1 MQEYSRENIEKSLR
15 ELLAQQKVPNI
26 LICGQTGVGK
36 SSVINLIFNDSVAS
50 VSDFEPCTKDIKL
63 FKSNYVNI
71 YDSEGYEIG
80 EEKQKYYKKMLLDE
94 FLIKKKNSDDA
105 PHLVWY
111 AISGSAK
118 KYTDTDIEIIQC
130 IKEAGYPLCVLIT
143 KIDNSGHKTLGEI
156 ISALKQDLPDTEIFR
171 ISNRMEEEVQK
182 LCDREALEKWS
193 YNALKDVIQDRF
205 VAALKGGLEQKKE
218 QAEKRIKEAT
228 RLLQIISD
236 PEKHFANLVAEILV
250 IYNIKIKNKPLIDGL
265 TSDVIIFIGKVTG
278 TLIDLGIQFAFKTSS
293 GKRAGSVIAKC
304 VKFVGNQIV
313 STLTMRKLAE
323 AFSYLCYKQCK
334 DSIEGKENYFNIEQL
349 IESANFIKQLKDTY
363 KYIQEESSEDIV
375 EE

>member
-1 MQEYSRENIEKSLR
+1 MQEYSRENIEKSVR

-36 SSVINLIFNDSVAS
+36 SSVVNLIFNDSVAS

-193 YNALKDVIQDRF
+193 YNALEDVMKDRF
-205 VAALKGGLEQKKE
+205 VAALKGGLEEKKE
-218 QAEKRIKEAT
+218 QAEKRIMEAT
-228 RLLQIISD
+228 AIWQIISN
-236 PEKHFANLVAEILV
+236 PKQHIVNLVAEILV
-250 IYNIKIKNKPLIDGL
+250 IYNIKIKNKPLIGNL
-265 TSDVIIFIGKVTG
+265 TSDTIESIIIVADKLIDFAITHFTKSKIAGKVISRVVH
-278 TLIDLGIQFAFKTSS
+278 LVANQ
-293 GKRAGSVIAKC
+293 VIATQTIRRVAK
-304 VKFVGNQIV
+304 
-313 STLTMRKLAE
+313 T
-323 AFSYLCYKQCK
+323 FSYLCYKQCK
-334 DSIEGKENYFNIEQL
+334 DSIEGKKKLF
-349 IESANFIKQLKDTY
+349 
-363 KYIQEESSEDIV
+363 
-375 EE
+375 